1 MRNDCPHRGFSASSA
16 RLAGRLRDS
25 NPRTRLPNTLRKKHI
40 PATSSWSCPT
50 AVLMASAESCSAG
63 CRTAAPRQGSPADDS
78 LRAQL
83 ETGRR
88 TRGPALRRPAGVRDH
103 RVLRLGC
110 PPRETFVWRDDAR
123 SKRARSRPP
132 ADAGLE
138 CSLPD
143 PRLFLPPDASHR
155 QRRSRDYS
163 PHREAGQTNLGGY
176 WRGHS
181 DSYLSDLLG

>member
-1 MRNDCPHRGFSASSA
+1 MRNDCPPRAFSTSSA

-25 NPRTRLPNTLRKKHI
+25 NPRTRLPNILRKKHI

-50 AVLMASAESCSAG
+50 AVLTASVESCSAG
-63 CRTAAPRQGSPADDS
+63 CRNAAPRQGRPADDS

-83 ETGRR
+83 ETGRC
-88 TRGPALRRPAGVRDH
+88 TRGPALCRPARARDH
-103 RVLRLGC
+103 RILRLGC
-110 PPRETFVWRDDAR
+110 PSRETFVWRDGAR
-123 SKRARSRPP
+123 SKRARSHPP
-132 ADAGLE
+132 PDAGLE

-143 PRLFLPPDASHR
+143 PRLFLAHDASHR

-163 PHREAGQTNLGGY
+163 PHREAGQTNLAGY

>member
-1 MRNDCPHRGFSASSA
+1 MRNDCPPRAFSTSSA

-25 NPRTRLPNTLRKKHI
+25 NPRTRLPNTSRKKHI

-50 AVLMASAESCSAG
+50 AVLTASAESCSAG
-63 CRTAAPRQGSPADDS
+63 CRNAAPRQGGPADDS

-88 TRGPALRRPAGVRDH
+88 TRGPALRRPAGAGDH
-103 RVLRLGC
+103 RILRLGC

-123 SKRARSRPP
+123 SKRLRWLAPP
-132 ADAGLE
+132 VGGLY

-143 PRLFLPPDASHR
+143 PRLFLPHDASHR
-155 QRRSRDYS
+155 QRRSRGYAS
-163 PHREAGQTNLGGY
+163 HREAGQTNLAGF

-181 DSYLSDLLG
+181 DGHLSDFLG